1 MVFLVMPSKRSTEEV
16 NAVCSIWKRQGYSI
30 ALQRDPGDT
39 LSREVAEVIHY
50 RPYQGY
56 AEAVNFL
63 AAFVLDKFKEC
74 DWIVAAG
81 DDTTPDPN
89 KRADEIA
96 EECFEHFRG
105 LHHADIA
112 FDEPRESRATRD
124 ATFGV
129 CQPTGDASFGDAAGP
144 YIERIAGSPF
154 IGREFCL
161 RINQG
166 KGPLNPV
173 YFHMGVDEELM
184 AVATKLGV
192 FWQRPDLLHYHS
204 NWGRPRPG
212 EKYGQRSRMPAFLE
226 RANSPAEWAKYKK
239 IFAERK
245 AAGFPGS
252 EPL

>member
-1 MVFLVMPSKRSTEEV
+1 LSVFLVLPSKRPVDEV
-16 NAVCSIWKRQGYSI
+16 NAVLSAWRAQGYSI
-30 ALQRDPGDT
+30 AIQRDPGDI
-39 LSREVAEVIHY
+39 LSSAVAEVIHH

-74 DWIVAAG
+74 DWIIAAG
-81 DDTTPDPN
+81 DDTFPDPT
-89 KRADEIA
+89 KKADEIA
-96 EECFEHFRG
+96 EECNRHFG
-105 LHHADIA
+105 GCGIAAHHH
-112 FDEPRESRATRD
+112 EK

-129 CQPTGDASFGDAAGP
+129 MQPTGDASFGDAAGP
-144 YIERIAGSPF
+144 YIERVAGSPF

-166 KGPLNPV
+166 KGPLREE
-173 YFHMGVDEELM
+173 YFHMGCDAELQE
-184 AVATKLGV
+184 VAIKYGV
-192 FWQRPDLLHYHS
+192 FWQRRDLTHEHRH
-204 NWGRPRPG
+204 WGRPRPG

-252 EPL
+252 NPL